1 MEDITIA
8 LFSHPTRTSKPK
20 EWNNEQKSNR
30 SIVEIVIGYVKSWG
44 VARKKF
50 RQEIETQ
57 EMALWVV
64 YQLAAW
70 RLKLYPLR
78 V

>member
-8 LFSHPTRTSKPK
+8 LLSHPTRTSKPK

-64 YQLAAW
+64 YQLPAW